1 MYTYVEKRAR
11 VKRPS
16 ETRRSKTKVAPEYV
30 ALADLS
36 FIQTQ

>member
-1 MYTYVEKRAR
+1 MYIYVVKGAGE
-11 VKRPS
+11 KRPS